1 MDDRKLLASI
11 RTLIGEEETA
21 DDCAVFTL
29 PDGNLLVSSTDMLHE
44 TTDFP
49 NGMTEFEMGWMSVA
63 VTLSDIASTGA
74 APSQVLVAVGL
85 DRPERLYPFMEGAVA
100 CAKTFGAQVS
110 GGDIDSHQE
119 LTAVTTAFGIVS
131 EECYC
136 RRSGA
141 QVGDAVCITGIPG
154 RAQAALDGRD
164 EFRRF
169 LLTPEPQVSAG
180 QKIGRAKASAM
191 MDVSDGIVIS
201 LYDIADASGVGII
214 LDESLFPLFEESEY
228 AKTCFLFGGGDFGL
242 LFTASDA
249 VLETLDVDY
258 TIIGRVAEGDSV
270 LLNGE
275 VLPRKGYAHVWGS
288 A

>member
-21 DDCAVFTL
+21 DDCAAFPL
-29 PDGNLLVSSTDMLHE
+29 GDGRVLVSSTDMLHE

-49 NGMTEFEMGWMSVA
+49 QGMTEFEMGWMSVA

-74 APSQVLVAVGL
+74 SPSQVLVAVGL
-85 DRPERLYPFMEGAVA
+85 DRPERLLPFMEGAVS
-100 CAKTFGAQVS
+100 CAETFGAKVA

-119 LTAVTTAFGIVS
+119 LTAVTTAFGIV
-131 EECYC
+131 EERYYC

-141 QVGDAVCITGIPG
+141 QEGDKVCITGVPG
-154 RAQAALDGRD
+154 RAQAALDGRT
-164 EFRRF
+164 EYSRF

-180 QKIGRAKASAM
+180 QKIARAGASSM

-201 LYDIADASGVGII
+201 LYDIADAAGVGIV
-214 LDESLFPLFEESEY
+214 LDESAFPLFEDSGY

-249 VLETLDVDY
+249 VLEQLDTEY
-258 TIIGRVAEGDSV
+258 TVIGQVVAGDSV
-270 LLNGE
+270 WMGDE
-275 VLPRKGYAHVWGS
+275 VLPRKGYAHVWG